1 MGREDVYE
9 NDYLDNAEL
18 FADLI
23 NGVLYQGEQVVRPQE
38 LSEQDGELRSI
49 QGYDVRKI
57 LRDKVRMWRGTALAI
72 LVVENQ
78 TKVDYRMVIRAML
91 SESMAYD
98 KQWKT
103 LKDNLKA
110 EDKNERNKPEEKAE
124 NLKKG
129 FLTPDEYLSG
139 MRKKDKFIPVI
150 TVVVYFGKEKP
161 WDGARTLHEL
171 LDVEGNEEKILPFIS
186 NYQLNIF
193 DYHEYEDFGRFHSEL
208 QSVFEFLRYSGEK
221 KQMKAML
228 EEHKERYEK
237 LSALAKILLTKLANI
252 KKPMD
257 VSDEEFVRGEFS
269 MCKAFEDMREE
280 GKAEGKVEEREN
292 GICSVLHVV
301 KKFHGSKEQAITTL
315 MEEYTLS
322 EEAAIKKLELYW

>member
-98 KQWKT
+98 KQWKK

-110 EDKNERNKPEEKAE
+110 EDKNERNKPEDKAE
-124 NLKKG
+124 NPQKG
-129 FLTPDEYLSG
+129 FLPPDEYLSG

-171 LDVEGNEEKILPFIS
+171 LDVEGKDFALYF
-186 NYQLNIF
+186 QL
-193 DYHEYEDFGRFHSEL
+193 
-208 QSVFEFLRYSGEK
+208 SVKY
-221 KQMKAML
+221 
-228 EEHKERYEK
+228 
-237 LSALAKILLTKLANI
+237 I
-252 KKPMD
+252 
-257 VSDEEFVRGEFS
+257 
-269 MCKAFEDMREE
+269 
-280 GKAEGKVEEREN
+280 
-292 GICSVLHVV
+292 
-301 KKFHGSKEQAITTL
+301 
-315 MEEYTLS
+315 
-322 EEAAIKKLELYW
+322 